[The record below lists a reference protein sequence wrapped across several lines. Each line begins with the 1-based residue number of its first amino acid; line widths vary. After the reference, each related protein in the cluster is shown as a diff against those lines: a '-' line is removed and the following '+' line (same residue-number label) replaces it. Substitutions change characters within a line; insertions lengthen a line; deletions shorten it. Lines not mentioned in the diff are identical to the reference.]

1 MRRNREAAAAA
12 EDLRAAA
19 ERRLRL
25 RRLGRAPGLPLPRFR
40 TAALR
45 LLQHADA
52 LMVRKRPGPPNA
64 ARPAPRAAPDAE
76 NCRHAKRVLGMAT
89 PPCMFVAV

>member
-1 MRRNREAAAAA
+1 MPAGLACHALLPAWQAHGLGALAAMRRNREAAAAA
-12 EDLRAAA
+12 EDLRVAA

-52 LMVRKRPGPPNA
+52 LQVGHLRMVLYWARKGFA
-64 ARPAPRAAPDAE
+64 
-76 NCRHAKRVLGMAT
+76 CHV
-89 PPCMFVAV
+89 

>member
-52 LMVRKRPGPPNA
+52 LMVSPESKSQA
-64 ARPAPRAAPDAE
+64 ATQACPCRASAPMLCGCCSMQTR
-76 NCRHAKRVLGMAT
+76 LW
-89 PPCMFVAV
+89 

>member
-40 TAALR
+40 TANLR
-45 LLQHADA
+45 LLQHADT
-52 LMVRKRPGPPNA
+52 LMV
-64 ARPAPRAAPDAE
+64 
-76 NCRHAKRVLGMAT
+76 
-89 PPCMFVAV
+89 